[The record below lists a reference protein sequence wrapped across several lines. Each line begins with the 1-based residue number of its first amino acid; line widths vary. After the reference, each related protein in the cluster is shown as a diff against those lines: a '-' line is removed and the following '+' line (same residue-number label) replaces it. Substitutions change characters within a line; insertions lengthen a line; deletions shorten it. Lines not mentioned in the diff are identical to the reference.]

1 MGNFAGSLAALE
13 MAVEQSACPALLMEV
28 PAERVVAASPS
39 ARQLLGPRGE
49 PVVGHRVD
57 EFTVA
62 APSGALPLL
71 MSGRLDGYEATHE
84 LDQPGGP
91 VRVTLWVR
99 RADVH
104 QPPRH
109 VVAILTTTDQSTTR
123 LLPAA
128 PGRNVP
134 PVLGS
139 AGADMLIDRIS
150 CDIQELVGLPAER
163 VLGRSLLLLVTPASA
178 TTLLWGLAQATTYG
192 RGAPLQLEL
201 VRADGTGVFVQ
212 FLIVPLH
219 PPASCAFSILPTVPA
234 GSPDVGPIDA
244 HDLLA
249 QLATGIDA
257 LGTARQ
263 MAGMSASTRRTLALL
278 SAREL
283 DVVTRLHAGD
293 RVPTIAKALF
303 LSPSTVRNQLSS
315 VFTKTGVHS
324 QQELLDLLR
333 DKDALSSG

>member
-1 MGNFAGSLAALE
+1 MGALDLAALE
-13 MAVEQSACPALLMEV
+13 MAVEQSAFPALLMQV
-28 PAERVVAASPS
+28 PAQRVIAASP
-39 ARQLLGPRGE
+39 AATQLLSPQGE
-49 PVVGHRVD
+49 AVVGRLVD
-57 EFTVA
+57 DFMMA

-71 MSGRLDGYEATHE
+71 MSGRLDGYEAAHE

-91 VRVTLWVR
+91 VPVTLWVR
-99 RADVH
+99 RADSFD
-104 QPPRH
+104 PPRH
-109 VVAILTTTDQSTTR
+109 VVAILTVADQATTR
-123 LLPAA
+123 LLPKA
-128 PGRNVP
+128 PGRYVP

-139 AGADMLIDRIS
+139 TGPDMLIDRIS
-150 CDIQELVGLPAER
+150 SDIDKLVGIPAER
-163 VLGRSLLLLVTPASA
+163 MLGRSLLTLVTPESASG
-178 TTLLWGLAQATTYG
+178 LLWGLAQASTHG
-192 RGAPLQLEL
+192 RGAPLRLEL
-201 VRADGTGVFVQ
+201 VRADGAGVYVQ
-212 FLIVPLH
+212 FLVVPLH
-219 PPASCAFSILPTVPA
+219 PPASCAFSILPTVP
-234 GSPDVGPIDA
+234 GGGPDMMSADA

-263 MAGMSASTRRTLALL
+263 MAGISASNRRLLSSL

-283 DVVTRLHAGD
+283 DVVTRLHTGD

-333 DKDALSSG
+333 DQGGLSGEQ

>member
-1 MGNFAGSLAALE
+1 VGALDLAALE
-13 MAVEQSACPALLMEV
+13 MAVEQSAFPALLMQV
-28 PAERVVAASPS
+28 PAQRVIAASP
-39 ARQLLGPRGE
+39 AATQLLSPQGE
-49 PVVGHRVD
+49 AVVGRLVD
-57 EFTVA
+57 DFMMA

-71 MSGRLDGYEATHE
+71 MSGRLDGYEAAHE

-91 VRVTLWVR
+91 VPVTLWVR
-99 RADVH
+99 RADSFD
-104 QPPRH
+104 PPRH
-109 VVAILTTTDQSTTR
+109 VVAILTVADQATTR
-123 LLPAA
+123 LLPKA
-128 PGRNVP
+128 PGRYVP

-139 AGADMLIDRIS
+139 TGPDMLIDRIS
-150 CDIQELVGLPAER
+150 SDIDKLVGIPAER
-163 VLGRSLLLLVTPASA
+163 MLGRSLLTLVTPESASG
-178 TTLLWGLAQATTYG
+178 LLWGLAQASTHG
-192 RGAPLQLEL
+192 RGAPLRLEL
-201 VRADGTGVFVQ
+201 VRADGAGVYVQ
-212 FLIVPLH
+212 FLVVPLH
-219 PPASCAFSILPTVPA
+219 PPASCAFSILPTVP
-234 GSPDVGPIDA
+234 GGGPDMMSADA

-263 MAGMSASTRRTLALL
+263 MAGISASNRRLLSSL

-283 DVVTRLHAGD
+283 DVVTRLHTGD

-333 DKDALSSG
+333 DQGGLSGEQ

>member
-1 MGNFAGSLAALE
+1 
-13 MAVEQSACPALLMEV
+13 MAVPAQ
-28 PAERVVAASPS
+28 RVVTASPS
-39 ARQLLGPRGE
+39 AAQLLSPRGE
-49 PVVGHRVD
+49 SVVGRTID
-57 EFTVA
+57 DFTVA

-91 VRVTLWVR
+91 TPVTIWVR
-99 RADVH
+99 RADTYD
-104 QPPRH
+104 PPRH
-109 VVAILTTTDQSTTR
+109 VVAVLTRPDQATSR
-123 LLPAA
+123 LLPKA
-128 PGRNVP
+128 PGRYLP

-150 CDIQELVGLPAER
+150 CDIEKLVGISAER
-163 VLGRSLLLLVTPASA
+163 MLGQSLLTLVTPTSA
-178 TTLLWGLAQATTYG
+178 TSLLWGLAQASTHG
-192 RGAPLQLEL
+192 RGAPLRLEL
-201 VRADGTGVFVQ
+201 VRADGIGVPVQ

-219 PPASCAFSILPTVPA
+219 PPASCAFSILPTVP
-234 GSPDVGPIDA
+234 GRGPDMTSVDA

-263 MAGMSASTRRTLALL
+263 MAGISPSSRRTLSLL
-278 SAREL
+278 TAREL
-283 DVVTRLHAGD
+283 DVVTRLYSGD

-303 LSPSTVRNQLSS
+303 LSPSTVRNQLSA
-315 VFTKTGVHS
+315 VFTKLDVHS

-333 DKDALSSG
+333 DQDELSGG

>member
-1 MGNFAGSLAALE
+1 MVGSVDLAALE
-13 MAVEQSACPALLMEV
+13 RAVEESAFPALLMEV
-28 PAERVVAASPS
+28 PAQRVVAASPS
-39 ARQLLGPRGE
+39 ATQLLSPQGKS
-49 PVVGHRVD
+49 VVGRRID

-62 APSGALPLL
+62 EPSGALPLL

-91 VRVTLWVR
+91 VPVTIWVR
-99 RADVH
+99 RADTYD
-104 QPPRH
+104 PPRH
-109 VVAILTTTDQSTTR
+109 VIAILTTTDQATTR
-123 LLPAA
+123 LLPKA
-128 PGRNVP
+128 PGRYVP

-139 AGADMLIDRIS
+139 TGPDMLIDRIS
-150 CDIQELVGLPAER
+150 CDIEQLVGIPAER
-163 VLGRSLLLLVTPASA
+163 MLGRSLLTLVTPASA
-178 TTLLWGLAQATTYG
+178 TSLLWGLAQASTHG
-192 RGAPLQLEL
+192 RGAPLRLEL
-201 VRADGTGVFVQ
+201 VRADGMGVFVQ

-219 PPASCAFSILPTVPA
+219 PTASCAFSILPTVP
-234 GSPDVGPIDA
+234 GGGPDMTSVDA

-263 MAGMSASTRRTLALL
+263 MAGISASNRRTLSLL

-333 DKDALSSG
+333 NQDAWSSG